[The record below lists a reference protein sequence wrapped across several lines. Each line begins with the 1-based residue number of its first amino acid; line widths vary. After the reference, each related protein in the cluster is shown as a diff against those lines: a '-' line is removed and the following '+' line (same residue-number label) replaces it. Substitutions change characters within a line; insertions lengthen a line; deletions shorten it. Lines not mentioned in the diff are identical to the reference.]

1 MSVTDVILV
10 VFIALLL
17 AYAIY
22 DEFIMNMMKGKTRL
36 QVHLKRK
43 SRIDC
48 AIFVGLIAIL
58 IYNNVMSN
66 GAPLTTYLLVGLALI
81 AVYISYIRWPKLLF
95 KNTGFFYANTFI
107 EYSRIK
113 SMNLSED
120 GILVIQLEQRRL
132 LIQVNQLDDL
142 EKIYN
147 FFLEN
152 QS

>member
-1 MSVTDVILV
+1 MSVTDAILV

-17 AYAIY
+17 AYAIF

-43 SRIDC
+43 SRLDC
-48 AIFVGLIAIL
+48 AIFVGLIGIL
-58 IYNNVMSN
+58 IYNNVMAH
-66 GAPLTTYLLVGLALI
+66 GAALTTYLLLGLALI
-81 AVYISYIRWPKLLF
+81 AVYISYIRWPKLLL
-95 KNTGFFYANTFI
+95 KNTGFFYTNTFI
-107 EYSRIK
+107 EYHRIK

-132 LIQVNQLDDL
+132 LIQVKQLDDL
-142 EKIYN
+142 ERIYN

>member
-1 MSVTDVILV
+1 MSVTDLVLV

-17 AYAIY
+17 IYAIY

-43 SRIDC
+43 NKLDC
-48 AIFVGLIAIL
+48 MIFVGLIGIL
-58 IYNNVMSN
+58 IYNNVMAH
-66 GAPLTTYLLVGLALI
+66 GAPLTTYLLVGLALV

-113 SMNLSED
+113 
-120 GILVIQLEQRRL
+120 V
-132 LIQVNQLDDL
+132 
-142 EKIYN
+142 
-147 FFLEN
+147 
-152 QS
+152 

>member
-1 MSVTDVILV
+1 MSVTDAILV

-17 AYAIY
+17 AYAIF

-36 QVHLKRK
+36 QIHLKRK
-43 SRIDC
+43 SRLDC
-48 AIFVGLIAIL
+48 AIFVGLIGIL
-58 IYNNVMSN
+58 IYNNVMAH
-66 GAPLTTYLLVGLALI
+66 GAALTTYLLLGLALI
-81 AVYISYIRWPKLLF
+81 AVYISYIRWPKLLL

-107 EYSRIK
+107 EYHRIK

-132 LIQVNQLDDL
+132 LIQVKQLDDL
-142 EKIYN
+142 ERIYN

>member
-1 MSVTDVILV
+1 MSVTDIILV

-36 QVHLKRK
+36 QVNLKRK
-43 SRIDC
+43 SKIDC

-58 IYNNVMSN
+58 IYNNVMAQ

-95 KNTGFFYANTFI
+95 KNTGFFYANAFI
-107 EYSRIK
+107 EYNRIK

-120 GILVIQLEQRRL
+120 GILVIELEQRKL
-132 LIQVNQLDDL
+132 LIQVSQLDDL

-147 FFLEN
+147 FFIEN
-152 QS
+152 QT

>member
-1 MSVTDVILV
+1 MSVTDIILV

-36 QVHLKRK
+36 QVNLKRK
-43 SRIDC
+43 SKIDC

-58 IYNNVMSN
+58 IYNNVMAQ

-95 KNTGFFYANTFI
+95 KNTGFFYANAFI
-107 EYSRIK
+107 EYNRIK

-120 GILVIQLEQRRL
+120 GILVIELEQRKL
-132 LIQVNQLDDL
+132 LIQVSQLDDL

-147 FFLEN
+147 FFIEN
-152 QS
+152 QA

>member
-1 MSVTDVILV
+1 MSVTDLVLV

-17 AYAIY
+17 IYAIY

-43 SRIDC
+43 NKLDC
-48 AIFVGLIAIL
+48 MIFVGLIGIL
-58 IYNNVMSN
+58 IYNNVMAH
-66 GAPLTTYLLVGLALI
+66 GAPLTTYLLVGLALV

-120 GILVIQLEQRRL
+120 GILVINLEQRRL
-132 LIQVNQLDDL
+132 LIQVKKLDDL

-147 FFLEN
+147 FFIEN

>member
-1 MSVTDVILV
+1 MSVTDIILII
-10 VFIALLL
+10 FIALLL

-22 DEFIMNMMKGKTRL
+22 DEFIMNIMKGKTRL

-43 SRIDC
+43 SKIDC
-48 AIFVGLIAIL
+48 AIFIGLIAIL
-58 IYNNVMSN
+58 VYNNVMAN
-66 GAPLTTYLLVGLALI
+66 GEALTTYLLVGLALI
-81 AVYISYIRWPKLLF
+81 AFYLSYIRWPKLLF

-120 GILVIQLEQRRL
+120 GILVIDLEKRRL
-132 LIQVNQLDDL
+132 LIQVRQLDDL
-142 EKIYN
+142 ENIYN
-147 FFLEN
+147 FFVEN

>member
-1 MSVTDVILV
+1 MSVTDIILV

-36 QVHLKRK
+36 QVNLKRK
-43 SRIDC
+43 SKIDC

-58 IYNNVMSN
+58 IYNNVMAQ

-95 KNTGFFYANTFI
+95 KNTGFFYANAFI
-107 EYSRIK
+107 EYNRIK

-120 GILVIQLEQRRL
+120 GILVIVLEQRKL
-132 LIQVNQLDDL
+132 LIQVSQLDDL

-147 FFLEN
+147 FFIEN
-152 QS
+152 QT

>member
-1 MSVTDVILV
+1 MSVTDIILI

-22 DEFIMNMMKGKTRL
+22 DEFIMNIMKGKTRL
-36 QVHLKRK
+36 RIHLKRK
-43 SRIDC
+43 NKIDC

-58 IYNNVMSN
+58 VYNNVMAN
-66 GAPLTTYLLVGLALI
+66 GEHLTTYLLVGLALI
-81 AVYISYIRWPKLLF
+81 AFYISYIRWPKLLF
-95 KNTGFFYANTFI
+95 KNAGFFYANAFI
-107 EYSRIK
+107 EYNRIK

-120 GILVIQLEQRRL
+120 GILVIELEQRRL

>member
-1 MSVTDVILV
+1 MSVTDIVLV

-43 SRIDC
+43 SKIDS
-48 AIFVGLIAIL
+48 AIFVGLIGIL
-58 IYNNVMSN
+58 IYNNVMAN
-66 GAPLTTYLLVGLALI
+66 GTSLTTYLLVGLALV

-120 GILVIQLEQRRL
+120 GILVIELEQRRL